1 VRIGAVVLA
10 AGGSGRLGQP
20 KQLLQFGGQ
29 SLVRRAV
36 AAALGADC
44 APVAVVLGAEA
55 ERLKRELVDLEI
67 VFVPNEDWP
76 RGIGSSIRR
85 GVAAL
90 RDCNAIAILACD
102 QPHVDQNVL
111 KNLIRTQPETQ
122 KPIVACAYSATLGIP
137 ALFVRDYFDRL
148 LSLADEE
155 GAKALIKAQPHDV
168 ASVDFP
174 RGAIDI
180 DTPADYRNLADES

>member
-1 VRIGAVVLA
+1 VLA
-10 AGGSGRLGQP
+10 AGGSARLGRP
-20 KQLLQFGGQ
+20 KQLLQFHGQ

-55 ERLKRELVDLEI
+55 ERIKRELVDLEI
-67 VFVPNEDWP
+67 VFVPNDDWC

-148 LSLADEE
+148 LSLADKE